1 MANRDLP
8 MIVHVT
14 DRIAAEIAGGFTLD
28 LQSGGIAPEALDCLG
43 LDPLS
48 LEAIRAEASMAA
60 REGGELL
67 AAA

>member
-1 MANRDLP
+1 
-8 MIVHVT
+8 MIVHVA

-28 LQSGGIAPEALDCLG
+28 LQSGGIAPEALECLG

-48 LEAIRAEASMAA
+48 LEAIRAQATIIA